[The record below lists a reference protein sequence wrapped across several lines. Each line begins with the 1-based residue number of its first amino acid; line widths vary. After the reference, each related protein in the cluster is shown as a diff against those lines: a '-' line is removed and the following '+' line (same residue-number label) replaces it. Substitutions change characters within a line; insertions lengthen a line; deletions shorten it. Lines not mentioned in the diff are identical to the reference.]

1 MNNNE
6 SQNLCLLTCIS
17 IWNSVL
23 CWKVW
28 VQLHNICVPI
38 IHFRIYVYVCT
49 KVLLCTS
56 TMNKISY
63 ITKIWST
70 CIFALLLLSYK
81 NALNINSTLQSD
93 PLIPKVRNCLLLW
106 HWTINNIRNTK
117 FMKINKL
124 YPAPWTYKSL
134 NTFKTLYMHD
144 FEFVL
149 C

>member
-1 MNNNE
+1 MYMYLKL
-6 SQNLCLLTCIS
+6 SFMLKSLGTITQ
-17 IWNSVL
+17 
-23 CWKVW
+23 
-28 VQLHNICVPI
+28 
-38 IHFRIYVYVCT
+38 Y
-49 KVLLCTS
+49 LCTYDTLPYLCICLHESVTLYS

-63 ITKIWST
+63 ITKIRST

-81 NALNINSTLQSD
+81 NALNIKSTLQSD

-106 HWTINNIRNTK
+106 HWTIYNIRNTK

-124 YPAPWTYKSL
+124 YPTPWTYKSL